1 MKLLTK
7 TIVLATVLMIGS
19 GAFAQSP
26 TSPTAPASAT
36 RQRKATTD
44 GAPQTSPEVKPNSD
58 PVMTS
63 DPNVDKDKSKT
74 SAPPAANTDSAQTAN
89 DVKAKADPAITRD
102 AAVDKDK
109 SKSTSTTVTGGPF
122 SEPTPATVKPDT
134 SKADKARK
142 KDASKPLS
150 EVSADG
156 QTNRR
161 DQDAEAEAI
170 VPYYNNFFTTY
181 RLGPED
187 VISVTVFGQ
196 DRYSKGN
203 IKIPPSGRISLA
215 LIPDGIF
222 VNGKTVDQVAE
233 LVKKRYDEFIID
245 PQVSVSLDQA
255 GSYRYSVIGD
265 VAQPGIKLMSRR
277 LSVTEALS
285 EAGGVLQTGN
295 RSRVFVLRR
304 QANGVLTPIPVNVS
318 AIYKGQA
325 PDSVY
330 LVPGDQVVVPG
341 NKLKKL
347 QTIMGFTQ
355 VLSFARMFTGGF

>member
-1 MKLLTK
+1 MKLLTQ
-7 TIVLATVLMIGS
+7 TIILATALLLTA

-26 TSPTAPASAT
+26 TPAGAT
-36 RQRKATTD
+36 RQRKATTE
-44 GAPQTSPEVKPNSD
+44 GASQTTAPVTSEVKPN
-58 PVMTS
+58 V
-63 DPNVDKDKSKT
+63 
-74 SAPPAANTDSAQTAN
+74 
-89 DVKAKADPAITRD
+89 DPAVTSD
-102 AAVDKDK
+102 AAVDKGVDK
-109 SKSTSTTVTGGPF
+109 DQSKAPAKSAGVTSTDGPF
-122 SEPTPATVKPDT
+122 SEATPAPVTTTPKPKKGDKT
-134 SKADKARK
+134 KSKEPSQPLAEVTADA
-142 KDASKPLS
+142 
-150 EVSADG
+150 

-161 DQDAEAEAI
+161 DQAAEEEAI

-181 RLGPED
+181 RLGHED
-187 VISVTVFGQ
+187 VISVTVFNQ

-277 LSVTEALS
+277 LSVTEAIA

-295 RSRVFVLRR
+295 RSKVFVLHR
-304 QANGVLTPIPVNVS
+304 QANGILTPIPVNVS

-341 NKLKKL
+341 NTLKKL

-355 VLSFARMFTGGF
+355 VLTFARLFTGGF

>member
-1 MKLLTK
+1 MKLLTQ
-7 TIVLATVLMIGS
+7 TIALTMALTFTAGT
-19 GAFAQSP
+19 FAQSP
-26 TSPTAPASAT
+26 INAT
-36 RQRKATTD
+36 RQRKATGD
-44 GAPQTSPEVKPNSD
+44 APQTAAEVKPNTD
-58 PVMTS
+58 PAMT
-63 DPNVDKDKSKT
+63 NEAAVDRDKSK
-74 SAPPAANTDSAQTAN
+74 PATA
-89 DVKAKADPAITRD
+89 D
-102 AAVDKDK
+102 
-109 SKSTSTTVTGGPF
+109 GPF
-122 SEPTPATVKPDT
+122 SEPTPATVTPVTAKGDK
-134 SKADKARK
+134 SKSKEP
-142 KDASKPLS
+142 SKPLA
-150 EVSADG
+150 EVTADG

-161 DQDAEAEAI
+161 DQASEEDAI

-196 DRYSKGN
+196 DRYSKGG
-203 IKIPPSGRISLA
+203 ITVPPSGRISLA

-245 PQVSVSLDQA
+245 PQVSVSLDRA

-295 RSRVFVLRR
+295 RSKVFVLRR
-304 QANGVLTPIPVNVS
+304 QANGTLTPIPVNVS

-341 NKLKKL
+341 NTLKKL

-355 VLSFARMFTGGF
+355 VLTFARLFTGGL

>member
-1 MKLLTK
+1 MKLLTQ
-7 TIVLATVLMIGS
+7 TIVLATALLLTAS
-19 GAFAQSP
+19 AFAQSP
-26 TSPTAPASAT
+26 TQPTSPENVT
-36 RQRKATTD
+36 RQRKATT
-44 GAPQTSPEVKPNSD
+44 GVAPQTAPAVKPASD
-58 PVMTS
+58 PAVTS
-63 DPNVDKDKSKT
+63 
-74 SAPPAANTDSAQTAN
+74 
-89 DVKAKADPAITRD
+89 D

-109 SKSTSTTVTGGPF
+109 SKAAAPSTAVTAGPF
-122 SEPTPATVKPDT
+122 SEPTPATVSPVTQKD
-134 SKADKARK
+134 DKTK
-142 KDASKPLS
+142 SKDASKPLS
-150 EVSADG
+150 EVTADA

-161 DQDAEAEAI
+161 DQAAEEEAI

-203 IKIPPSGRISLA
+203 IKIPPSGRVSLA

-233 LVKKRYDEFIID
+233 LIKKRYDEFIID

-295 RSRVFVLRR
+295 RSKVFVLRR

-318 AIYKGQA
+318 AIYRGQA

-341 NKLKKL
+341 NTLKKL

-355 VLSFARMFTGGF
+355 VLTFARLFTGGF